1 MRFWNIKPLKN
12 RVRAFRWPLII
23 LCVGALVQS
32 LLSVGMAVLTS
43 YVVDAGLTQS
53 PRFLQLGIGLLTV
66 LVSMV
71 LLKAFLSWQAGISA
85 DRMAAQLR
93 QDLLRSAEQAGG
105 NLLQGSHSGMLL
117 NRSMED
123 VHTICAGL
131 TGTIHNI
138 CGQLSRLAAS
148 FGAVLMLYR
157 PVAGFLMV
165 AAALVGAGAACLR
178 PVIKRR
184 QREVRQSEEEAMIHF
199 QESVGRLELI
209 QALGVEEEDQRRFS
223 VRMEQSLKA
232 KHRRR
237 MVSIGGHSLLSMT
250 SQLGTGGLLLWGI
263 YQVSQ
268 GKLSYG
274 SLTAM
279 LQLLSLFRGPAIG
292 LSSIWTHLATID
304 VAGERLNELML
315 DDPVPSGLPMK
326 VQPELL
332 AVVFEDVTFTYPGD
346 EAPALA
352 HYTTRIPL
360 RDWTCL
366 TGVSGRGKTTIF
378 RLIMGLY
385 QPEEGRV
392 YVETD
397 RGSFPCGD
405 ETRSWFAYVPQDYA
419 LFSGNIRDNLLL
431 VAPEADKARR
441 KWALDIA
448 QAGFVEELSAGEETT
463 VGENNAGLSRGQLQR
478 LAIARAVLME
488 RPVLLL
494 DECTSALDECTERAV
509 LQALHQ
515 LGGVAILVTHRP
527 NALDGLSR
535 LLMMTMEDES

>member
-53 PRFLQLGIGLLTV
+53 PRFLPLGIGLLTV

-131 TGTIHNI
+131 TGTIPNI

-148 FGAVLMLYR
+148 FGAVLMLYS

-223 VRMEQSLKA
+223 VRM
-232 KHRRR
+232 
-237 MVSIGGHSLLSMT
+237 
-250 SQLGTGGLLLWGI
+250 
-263 YQVSQ
+263 
-268 GKLSYG
+268 
-274 SLTAM
+274 
-279 LQLLSLFRGPAIG
+279 
-292 LSSIWTHLATID
+292 
-304 VAGERLNELML
+304 
-315 DDPVPSGLPMK
+315 
-326 VQPELL
+326 
-332 AVVFEDVTFTYPGD
+332 
-346 EAPALA
+346 
-352 HYTTRIPL
+352 
-360 RDWTCL
+360 
-366 TGVSGRGKTTIF
+366 
-378 RLIMGLY
+378 
-385 QPEEGRV
+385 
-392 YVETD
+392 
-397 RGSFPCGD
+397 
-405 ETRSWFAYVPQDYA
+405 
-419 LFSGNIRDNLLL
+419 
-431 VAPEADKARR
+431 
-441 KWALDIA
+441 
-448 QAGFVEELSAGEETT
+448 
-463 VGENNAGLSRGQLQR
+463 
-478 LAIARAVLME
+478 
-488 RPVLLL
+488 
-494 DECTSALDECTERAV
+494 
-509 LQALHQ
+509 
-515 LGGVAILVTHRP
+515 
-527 NALDGLSR
+527 
-535 LLMMTMEDES
+535 